1 MSSSLSVTSRSSMG
15 TVGQV
20 IVMVGLPARGKTYIA
35 KKLTRYLNWIGVN
48 TRVFNAGDYRR
59 NINEDQAKK
68 PKHNFFD
75 PNNACAKAIREQCM
89 EDALEDAINWLKSGN
104 GDVAI
109 FDATNT
115 TRERRHNVFTRIVIQ
130 NHLKCI
136 FLESICTSDEIVE
149 SNVREVKVHSPD
161 YKGVEANEAII
172 DFLERIRHYEQI
184 YEPISEES
192 ESHLAFI
199 KLYNAGEKYVI
210 HKHEGYLQSKIVYWI
225 MNVHITPRTI
235 YLTRHGESMYNV
247 AGK

>member
-1 MSSSLSVTSRSSMG
+1 MTVTSRSSMG

-35 KKLTRYLNWIGVN
+35 QKLTRYLNWIGVN

-59 NINEDQAKK
+59 NLSQDQAKK

-89 EDALEDAINWLKSGN
+89 EDALQDAINWLKSGN

-115 TRERRHNVFTRIVIQ
+115 TRERRHNVFTRIVVK
-130 NHLKCI
+130 NHFKCI

-161 YKGVEANEAII
+161 YKGVEAEEAIT

-184 YEPISEES
+184 YEPICEET
-192 ESHLAFI
+192 ESQLAYI
-199 KLYNAGEKYVI
+199 KLYNAGEKYI
-210 HKHEGYLQSKIVYWI
+210 INKHEGYLQSKIVYWI

-235 YLTRHGESMYNV
+235 YLTRHGESVYNV
-247 AGK
+247 KGK